1 MKQAQEIAFIGTC
14 GHSQVPDDLA
24 AALRLQRLLAEI
36 SSCFVT
42 RPPGQVD
49 ETIEDSQR
57 LICETLSMDRATLW
71 QSTEDGTGMAL
82 THFWQRPGCV
92 PLRRNFVTHGNLS
105 WAHAMLE
112 QGKSFHVSRLDDL
125 PPEAARDREV
135 MRLHGTKSNATFP
148 IFANGK
154 VIGALAFATI
164 TRERDWTE
172 DEIASLGLVAQIFGH
187 VICRHR
193 AEERVEQLRA
203 EIQRSARAS
212 VLGEI
217 AAELAHEI
225 NQPLTTILGNAQ
237 AARRFI
243 RQGEA
248 KPEEILAILD
258 DIIRDDKRAGE
269 VIRSLRALLEDSPM
283 PREPHSLNELVTE
296 VSVFLGKELE
306 STGIELQLDLVLTPP
321 WVKVARVEIQQVLH
335 NLILNAAHAMA
346 ETPPEHRR
354 IVIQTS
360 ACGSFTIVRVR
371 DHGCGIS
378 PEHLDRIFE
387 PFHTT
392 RSDGLGMGLAI
403 CRRIV
408 QGHGGSLQACN
419 AETMGAE
426 FTFSLP
432 LDGGSR
438 ERR

>member
-1 MKQAQEIAFIGTC
+1 MKQAEEIAASGTC
-14 GHSQVPDDLA
+14 GDCQVPHDLA
-24 AALRLQRLLAEI
+24 SALRLQRLLAEI

-49 ETIEDSQR
+49 ETIEENQR
-57 LICETLSMDRATLW
+57 LICEALGVDRATLW
-71 QSTEDGTGMAL
+71 QSTEDGMGMAL

-92 PLRRNFVTHGNLS
+92 PLRRNFVTRGNLP
-105 WAHAMLE
+105 WAHAMLD

-125 PPEAARDREV
+125 PSEAARDREV

-148 IFANGK
+148 LVADGK

-164 TRERDWTE
+164 TRERHWLE
-172 DEIASLGLVAQIFGH
+172 DEIASLELVAQIFGH

-193 AEERVEQLRA
+193 AEKRVEQLRA

-225 NQPLTTILGNAQ
+225 NQPLSTILGNAQ

-283 PREPHSLNELVTE
+283 PREPQSLNELLTE
-296 VSVFLGKELE
+296 VGAFLGKELA
-306 STGIELQLDLVLTPP
+306 TAGIELQLDLAPSLPR
-321 WVKVARVEIQQVLH
+321 VKVARVEVQQLLH
-335 NLILNAAHAMA
+335 NLILNAAHAMDR
-346 ETPPEHRR
+346 TPPEHRR

-360 ACGSFTIVRVR
+360 ACGFSANVRVR

-387 PFHTT
+387 PFHTS

-408 QGHGGSLQACN
+408 EAHGGSLQACN
-419 AETMGAE
+419 AEAMGAE

-438 ERR
+438 